1 MILERLH
8 PYVQEKKPSPYLLEY
23 LVFLRDLF
31 LLIVGM
37 GLLSILL
44 GLTLVRVD
52 GYFLAVSLLFLFF
65 TIASPLYYF
74 IFKDRAGWLYWLDKR
89 KGQVEL
95 IHGVIWD
102 TKEEYLLYI
111 TQESLNGTDA
121 NKTYLFYDEELSAT
135 RVLLYCRQPGE
146 DVYPRG
152 EFGTGT
158 WALGT
163 KNGQKLKY
171 VRTVFTVPKV
181 EVFERFMEICPDMKA
196 ELVYWKWSKVLIEFR
211 PMEGVEYPPE
221 ALECLKA
228 MNAMYP

>member
-1 MILERLH
+1 MILERLET
-8 PYVQEKKPSPYLLEY
+8 YVQKNKPSPYLLEY
-23 LVFLRDLF
+23 LAFLCYLF
-31 LLIVGM
+31 LLIVGF

-52 GYFLAVSLLFLFF
+52 GYFLGVSLLFLIF
-65 TIASPLYYF
+65 TIAALLHYF
-74 IFKDRAGWLYWLDKR
+74 LIADRAGWLYWLDKR
-89 KGQVEL
+89 KGQVEVVQ
-95 IHGVIWD
+95 GEIWD
-102 TKEEYLLYI
+102 IHFE
-111 TQESLNGTDA
+111 
-121 NKTYLFYDEELSAT
+121 KTYDYTYDFDETPNKVHYFYDDELCAS
-135 RVLLYCRQPGE
+135 RMLLYCLQPGE
-146 DVYPRG
+146 DVFPRG
-152 EFGTGT
+152 KFDTGT
-158 WALGT
+158 RTLET
-163 KNGQKLKY
+163 KNGRKLKY